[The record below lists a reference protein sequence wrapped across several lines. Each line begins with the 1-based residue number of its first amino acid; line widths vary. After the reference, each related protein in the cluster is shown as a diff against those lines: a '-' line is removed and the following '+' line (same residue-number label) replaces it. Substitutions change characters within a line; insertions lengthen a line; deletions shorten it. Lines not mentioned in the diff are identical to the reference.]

1 MNGVFTSLASNTI
14 TVQPGTYR
22 FSILASVFAA
32 DRNVL
37 RLWNSTGAGSLL
49 CMGHSTWNNVG
60 NFMSC
65 IFTTASAIGVQVQ
78 HGAQT
83 TINAGQGIEPSGS
96 NLITVPWVYLT
107 VEILKFA

>member
-1 MNGVFTSLASNTI
+1 MDGVFTSLASNTV

-37 RLWNSTGAGSLL
+37 RLWDSTNSALL
-49 CMGHSTWNNVG
+49 CMGHSQFANAVNG
-60 NFMSC
+60 MSC
-65 IFTTASAIGVQVQ
+65 IFTTASAIGVQVH

-83 TINAGQGIEPSGS
+83 TSNAGQGIEPSGS
-96 NLITVPWVYLT
+96 NLITVAWVYLT